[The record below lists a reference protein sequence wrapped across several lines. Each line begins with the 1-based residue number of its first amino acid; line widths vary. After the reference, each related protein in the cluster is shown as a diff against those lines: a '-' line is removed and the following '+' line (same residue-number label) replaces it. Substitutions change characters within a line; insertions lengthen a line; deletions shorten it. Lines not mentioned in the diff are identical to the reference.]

1 MAVLPELGFAFGW
14 TTSTEQGSEMTR
26 KKKIGNFEKLVT
38 DILDNIDPLVPKG
51 MTAVEVIGA
60 LEAAKLILLKKLITA
75 TDLTSLV
82 KGVMNERSWK
92 PSNAVRENANAW
104 GGSRTGW
111 GRRC

>member
-1 MAVLPELGFAFGW
+1 
-14 TTSTEQGSEMTR
+14 MTR

-82 KGVMNERSWK
+82 KGVMNERS
-92 PSNAVRENANAW
+92 
-104 GGSRTGW
+104 
-111 GRRC
+111 

>member
-1 MAVLPELGFAFGW
+1 
-14 TTSTEQGSEMTR
+14 MTR

-38 DILDNIDPLVPKG
+38 EILENIDPLVPKG

-82 KGVMNERSWK
+82 KGVLNDK
-92 PSNAVRENANAW
+92 D
-104 GGSRTGW
+104 
-111 GRRC
+111 

>member
-1 MAVLPELGFAFGW
+1 
-14 TTSTEQGSEMTR
+14 MTR

-60 LEAAKLILLKKLITA
+60 LEAAKLILLKKLIQA

-82 KGVMNERSWK
+82 KGILNDK
-92 PSNAVRENANAW
+92 D
-104 GGSRTGW
+104 
-111 GRRC
+111 

>member
-1 MAVLPELGFAFGW
+1 
-14 TTSTEQGSEMTR
+14 MTR

-82 KGVMNERSWK
+82 KGVLNDK
-92 PSNAVRENANAW
+92 D
-104 GGSRTGW
+104 
-111 GRRC
+111 

>member
-1 MAVLPELGFAFGW
+1 
-14 TTSTEQGSEMTR
+14 MTR
-26 KKKIGNFEKLVT
+26 KKKVGNFEKLVT

-82 KGVMNERSWK
+82 KGVLNDK
-92 PSNAVRENANAW
+92 D
-104 GGSRTGW
+104 
-111 GRRC
+111 